1 MEQGTGFLP
10 RPWSQSPYLSE
21 VTPLKGLIL
30 SGGKGTRL
38 RPITYTG
45 AKQLVPVANKPVLF
59 YAIEDLVEA
68 GIRDIGIV
76 VGDTKDQIQDAVG
89 DGSRF
94 GCKVTYI
101 EQEAPLGIAHGVRI
115 AEPFIGKDRFVLF
128 LGDNFLR
135 DGIVPLVER
144 FASDPEMNAQ
154 ILLYRVK
161 NPQDFGVAELL
172 DGMVT
177 KVVEKPKEPKSD
189 LAVIGI
195 YMFDHHVFEAVNN
208 IKPSARGELEITD
221 TIQYL
226 IDRGLRVHPHIISGW
241 WIDTGKKDDMLEANR
256 LILDTI
262 ETQIL
267 GHIDSAS
274 HVYNKVFIDKGVEIH
289 NSVIRG
295 PAIIGENTRI
305 VNSYVGPFTSIYYGC
320 EIVGS
325 EIEHSIVL
333 ENSRIIDIHGRI
345 EDSLIGR
352 NVEISKSPIKPKA
365 FKMMLGDYSKVGIL

>member
-1 MEQGTGFLP
+1 M
-10 RPWSQSPYLSE
+10 
-21 VTPLKGLIL
+21 KGLIL

-59 YAIEDLVEA
+59 YAIEDLIEA

-76 VGDTKDQIQDAVG
+76 VGDTRDQIKAAVG
-89 DGSRF
+89 DGSDF
-94 GCKVTYI
+94 GCRITYI
-101 EQEAPLGIAHGVRI
+101 EQEAPLGIAHGVKI
-115 AEPFIGKDRFVLF
+115 AESFIGKDRFVLF

-144 FASDPEMNAQ
+144 FADDPEMNSQ

-161 NPQDFGVAELL
+161 NPQDFGVAELV
-172 DGMVT
+172 DGLVAR
-177 KVVEKPKEPKSD
+177 VVEKPKEPRSD

-195 YMFDHHVFEAVNN
+195 YMFDHHVFEAVNR
-208 IKPSARGELEITD
+208 ITPSARGELEITD

-226 IDRGLRVHPHIISGW
+226 IDHGLRVHPHVIGGW

-256 LILDTI
+256 LILDTM

-267 GHIDSAS
+267 GAIDATSEI
-274 HVYNKVFIDKGVEIH
+274 YGKVVVGKGAEVH

-295 PAIIGENTRI
+295 PVIVGENARI
-305 VNSYVGPFTSIYYGC
+305 INSYVGPFTSINYDC
-320 EIVGS
+320 EIIGS

-333 ENSRIIDIHGRI
+333 ENSKIIDIHGRI

-352 NVEISKSPIKPKA
+352 NVEIYKSPIKPKA